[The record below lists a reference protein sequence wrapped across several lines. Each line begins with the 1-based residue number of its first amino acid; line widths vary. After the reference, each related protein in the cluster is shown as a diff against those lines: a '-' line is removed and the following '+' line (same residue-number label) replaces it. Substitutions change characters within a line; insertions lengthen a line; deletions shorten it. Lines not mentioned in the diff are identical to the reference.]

1 MFGPVITVQRFS
13 TEDEAIRL
21 ANAVRFGL
29 AASIW
34 TGSHERVLRVSSALD
49 FGKVW
54 VNCHL
59 VVAAEM
65 PNNGYKHSGHGND
78 LSVFAIEDYTRL
90 KHVMSRVGPAE

>member
-1 MFGPVITVQRFS
+1 MSATRFE
-13 TEDEAIRL
+13 TYAKCPRRYL
-21 ANAVRFGL
+21 F
-29 AASIW
+29 
-34 TGSHERVLRVSSALD
+34 ERVLRVSSALD

-78 LSVFAIEDYTRL
+78 LSVFAIEEYTRL